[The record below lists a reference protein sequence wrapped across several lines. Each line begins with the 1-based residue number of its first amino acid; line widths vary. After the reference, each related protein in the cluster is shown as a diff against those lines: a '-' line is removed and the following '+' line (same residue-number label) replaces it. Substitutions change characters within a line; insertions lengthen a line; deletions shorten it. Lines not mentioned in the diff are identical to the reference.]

1 MTGAIGMTAMMAG
14 VTIVVNTAATV
25 ATTVVTAATRPAW
38 GSGFPG
44 PIHSRIPGKLARLG
58 NWPGRLFVMYD
69 KRDFSG
75 EIADA
80 AMVGQRPA

>member
-1 MTGAIGMTAMMAG
+1 MMAG
-14 VTIVVNTAATV
+14 VTIVAAI
-25 ATTVVTAATRPAW
+25 APTVVTAATRPAW
-38 GSGFPG
+38 GPGFPG

-58 NWPGRLFVMYD
+58 NWPGRLFVMHD